1 MKRKIFIITFIIIN
15 LIIPTIV
22 NAVEIENVLTDNN
35 TTQGETPKPPVE
47 DNNNVTE
54 TEQPQNPTIPEENTP
69 QEPEQTPENNEQEP
83 EPPQEIEEPQESE
96 VTQEP
101 TIPTNVEKQPTTY
114 YQDEYT
120 YEKSS
125 NNYLNYLKIE
135 NIEYEPEFNKET
147 TEYYVI
153 VDLDVE
159 QLEITAIAE
168 DENATVQITG
178 DTELEEG
185 ENIITIIVTA
195 EDDSQRKYK
204 LIVTKTDNTELANAN
219 LKSLKIKGFEI
230 YPIFSKRIYKYNI
243 TINEKVNQLEVLA
256 EAENEKAEIEIKGN
270 NDLKEGNN
278 TIIIT
283 VTAEDGETKREYSIN
298 TFISSSSVE
307 IKKENKLPAIIAI
320 GIGIIIAFILFI
332 HILKNR
338 K

>member
-15 LIIPTIV
+15 LIIPTIA

-47 DNNNVTE
+47 DNNHVTE
-54 TEQPQNPTIPEENTP
+54 TEQ
-69 QEPEQTPENNEQEP
+69 
-83 EPPQEIEEPQESE
+83 PQEIEEPQESE

-159 QLEITAIAE
+159 QLEITATAE

-219 LKSLKIKGFEI
+219 LKSLRIKGFEI